1 MSFSTLCYKMQ
12 YSLTTAPVP
21 KNRRI
26 IDLNNVPL
34 VAGTSFVKWH
44 LASSTSAEHR
54 GHTTK
59 ATIRDHKVAWDYV
72 KNLSVRLTVDRN
84 NVLQESEI
92 NFEVLQEYSPGT
104 RAERIVLG
112 IVKLNLA
119 EFVGGSDDGEDVVMR
134 RYLMQESKINS
145 TLKISIYMKQT
156 EGDSSFTA
164 PPLKTAPVFGGIAGI
179 MTAEQGDTD
188 DGGNVPSMSSKA
200 RESGKLQ
207 DMYRRTLAASWTAQ
221 AGELPADKCIEDI
234 FNGGD
239 GWGGGESA
247 TPVPSPRIGGGSTD
261 DESDGINGDARNLR
275 PHKRNTSGAGSHDTL
290 KPTLR
295 QRTSSKDATTGAVSG
310 RGSIEQQV
318 QSGHDSKRHTHR
330 RNEVDEFTARDDLRS
345 WEISANG

>member
-1 MSFSTLCYKMQ
+1 MNAF
-12 YSLTTAPVP
+12 VP
-21 KNRRI
+21 KNRRPKFDLQLKI

-44 LASSTSAEHR
+44 LASSISAEHR

-59 ATIRDHKVAWDYV
+59 ATIRDHKVVWDYV
-72 KNLSVRLTVDRN
+72 KNLSARLTVDRN

-119 EFVGGSDDGEDVVMR
+119 EFVGGSDDGEDVVLR

-156 EGDSSFTA
+156 EGDNSFIA

-207 DMYRRTLAASWTAQ
+207 DIYRRTLAASWTAQ

-239 GWGGGESA
+239 GWGGGEGA

-261 DESDGINGDARNLR
+261 DESNGINGDVRNMR
-275 PHKRNTSGAGSHDTL
+275 RHKRNTSGAGSHDTL

-295 QRTSSKDATTGAVSG
+295 QRTSSKDAITGTVSS

-318 QSGHDSKRHTHR
+318 QSSHDSKRRTHQ

>member
-1 MSFSTLCYKMQ
+1 M
-12 YSLTTAPVP
+12 
-21 KNRRI
+21 
-26 IDLNNVPL
+26 
-34 VAGTSFVKWH
+34 
-44 LASSTSAEHR
+44 
-54 GHTTK
+54 
-59 ATIRDHKVAWDYV
+59 
-72 KNLSVRLTVDRN
+72 DRN

-145 TLKISIYMKQT
+145 TLKVRRQPFHANGRAWTDSHQISIYMKQT

-261 DESDGINGDARNLR
+261 DESDGINGDANNLR
-275 PHKRNTSGAGSHDTL
+275 RHKRNTSGAGSHDTL

-295 QRTSSKDATTGAVSG
+295 QRTSSKDATTGTVSG